1 MKYAIIMSI
10 VSRLHC
16 SKSLTFHVE
25 LYQEKY
31 LVRQVA
37 TSVMKKL
44 KWQNV
49 FVFLCNKTHNQI
61 FSFMRHLKTEE
72 KQPNCHQRLFV
83 VWKRRRQNITWSW
96 RSSLHHHTFYD
107 HDVELSCGLICL
119 KKKRRK
125 ISEMINQNF

>member
-31 LVRQVA
+31 LIRQVA

-44 KWQNV
+44 KWQNF
-49 FVFLCNKTHNQI
+49 FVFYATKHIIKFFPSCDIWKLGRKT
-61 FSFMRHLKTEE
+61 
-72 KQPNCHQRLFV
+72 PNCHQRLFV